1 MISFIIANIPA
12 LVITLPMFVAPILAM
27 IPCETKP
34 LNRYIVWQIAH
45 LIIGLSFAGCVYLFV
60 NVYNLGPLNYFFG
73 AWPPPIGIEYE
84 ATKLNT
90 LLLVLISGMAF
101 VLMFFGR
108 KSVEIEVDD
117 KKAGLFYGVFLLLV
131 SGLMGMVITNDIFNI
146 YVFLEISSLATY
158 ALVAMGSDRRALT
171 ASFNYLVV
179 GTIGGTLFLTGIA
192 FLYILTGSLN
202 ISDIAY
208 QLGLTQNARLQVA
221 AITFLFIGLAIKS
234 AIVPLAGW
242 LPRVYAHAPSFVI
255 AFIAS
260 VSTKVALYL
269 LAKVLYVL
277 FGRDV
282 ALGMFALGDLLTV
295 IAVIAILFGGIAAVM
310 NSDFKKTL
318 AFSSISN
325 IGYIVLGIGL
335 GSKEAVTAAII
346 LFIAHALAKSG
357 LFVIAG
363 LTNNNIRGL
372 KATSPTVAG
381 LLALFGFSLIG
392 VPLTLGFIPKWYLL
406 LAASGLSGG
415 MQLLVFTGVVGGA
428 VLSAVYVWKLIEQ
441 AYFTERT
448 FVVKAG
454 WEGMTSLIVLAIL
467 TISMGI
473 WAEPFA
479 GFVSSLAG
487 EFAK

>member
-1 MISFIIANIPA
+1 MISSIIANIPA
-12 LVITLPMFVAPILAM
+12 LIVTLPMFVAPVLAM
-27 IPCETKP
+27 IPSSRP
-34 LNRYIVWQIAH
+34 LNRFLIWQTAH
-45 LIIGLSFAGCVYLFV
+45 LCVGLSLAGCVYLFV
-60 NVYNLGPLNYFFG
+60 NVYNLGALNYFFG

-101 VLMFFGR
+101 ILMLFGR
-108 KSVEIEVDD
+108 KSVGNEVDD
-117 KKAGLFYGVFLLLV
+117 KKTGLFYAVFLMLV

-158 ALVAMGSDRRALT
+158 ALVAMGHDRRALT
-171 ASFNYLVV
+171 ASYNYLIV

-192 FLYILTGSLN
+192 FLYIMTGSLN

-208 QLGLTQNARLQVA
+208 QLGLIQNSRLQVA
-221 AITFLFIGLAIKS
+221 AIVFLFIGLAIKS

-242 LPRVYAHAPSFVI
+242 LPRVYAYSPSFV
-255 AFIAS
+255 ASFIAA

-282 ALGMFALGDLLTV
+282 ALGVFALGDLLIIV
-295 IAVIAILFGGIAAVM
+295 SVVAILFGGIAAIM
-310 NSDFKKTL
+310 QSDFKRTL

-325 IGYIVLGIGL
+325 IGYIVLGIGV

-346 LFIAHALAKSG
+346 LFVAHAFAKSG

-363 LTNNNIRGL
+363 LCNNNIRGL
-372 KATSPTVAG
+372 KATAPMLAA
-381 LLALFGFSLIG
+381 LLVLFGFSLIG
-392 VPLTLGFIPKWYLL
+392 VPLTLGFVPKWYLL
-406 LAASGLSGG
+406 TAASGVQGN
-415 MQLLVFTGVVGGA
+415 MQYLVFTGVIGGS
-428 VLSAVYVWKLIEQ
+428 VLAAVYVWRLIEQ

-448 FVVKAG
+448 YEIQVG
-454 WEGMTSLIVLAIL
+454 WEGMTTLVILAIF
-467 TISMGI
+467 TITLGV

-479 GFVSSLAG
+479 QFVNEMAG

>member
-1 MISFIIANIPA
+1 MISGIITNIPA
-12 LVITLPMFVAPILAM
+12 LVITLPMFIAPLLAM
-27 IPCETKP
+27 IPADKH
-34 LNRYIVWQIAH
+34 LGRYFIWQIAH
-45 LIIGLSFAGCVYLFV
+45 LIAGLSFAGCVYLFV

-101 VLMFFGR
+101 ILLFFGKR
-108 KSVEIEVDD
+108 SVEEEIPH
-117 KKAGLFYGVFLLLV
+117 KKTGLFYAVFMLLV

-158 ALVAMGSDRRALT
+158 ALIALGNDRRALT
-171 ASFNYLVV
+171 ASYNYLIV

-208 QLGLTQNARLQVA
+208 QLGLAQHSRLQVA
-221 AITFLFIGLAIKS
+221 AIVFLFIGLGIKC

-242 LPRVYAHAPSFVI
+242 LPRVYAHAPSFVVS
-255 AFIAS
+255 FIAA

-277 FGRDV
+277 FGRDI
-282 ALGMFALGDLLTV
+282 ALDVYALGDLLV
-295 IAVIAILFGGIAAVM
+295 VLAVIAILFGGISAIM
-310 NSDFKKTL
+310 QSDFKKML

-325 IGYIVLGIGL
+325 IGYIVLGIGI
-335 GSKEAVTAAII
+335 GTKEAVAGAII
-346 LFIAHALAKSG
+346 LFISHAFAKSG

-363 LTNNNIRGL
+363 LSKNNIRGL
-372 KATSPTVAG
+372 KATSPVLAG
-381 LLALFGFSLIG
+381 LLVIFGFSLAG
-392 VPLTLGFIPKWYLL
+392 VPLTLGFVPKWYLL
-406 LAASGLSGG
+406 LAGAGLGG
-415 MQLLVFTGVVGGA
+415 NMQLLVLGGVVLGSVLGA
-428 VLSAVYVWKLIEQ
+428 IYVWRMIEQ

-448 FVVKAG
+448 FDIKAG
-454 WEGMTSLIVLAIL
+454 WQAMTCLVVLAIFTL
-467 TISMGI
+467 GVGI
-473 WAEPFA
+473 WAEPLA
-479 GFVSSLAG
+479 LFVTEMAG